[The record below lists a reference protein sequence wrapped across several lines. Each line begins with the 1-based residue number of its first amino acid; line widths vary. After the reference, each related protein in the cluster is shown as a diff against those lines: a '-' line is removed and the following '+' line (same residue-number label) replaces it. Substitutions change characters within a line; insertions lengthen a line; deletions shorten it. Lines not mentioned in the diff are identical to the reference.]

1 MTFMMLGCTL
11 ELFSRH
17 LLQIFRLQ
25 AASSYGPISARGG
38 SASGRAFAPEGLSL
52 DRLASE

>member
-1 MTFMMLGCTL
+1 MMLGCTL

-25 AASSYGPISARGG
+25 AAQGTGPISARGG
-38 SASGRAFAPEGLSL
+38 SASG
-52 DRLASE
+52 